1 MNIRT
6 AEEALKD
13 TAAKF
18 ADGISPLAAWGA
30 DELRLDDGTTLVI
43 GIRRA
48 SDGGH
53 LVNCWRI
60 HHLGGTF
67 IASYDLDA
75 RGLRPVE
82 ERDENREDI

>member
-60 HHLGGTF
+60 HHLFSGGV
-67 IASYDLDA
+67 ISSYDLDA

-82 ERDENREDI
+82 EKV